1 VISVVV
7 LQNGMDLLNR
17 ELGSCNETCVMSTR
31 EGNEMPGTN
40 VERVTDITE
49 EEDQEPATVAVIKT
63 EPQVTCLC

>member
-1 VISVVV
+1 
-7 LQNGMDLLNR
+7 
-17 ELGSCNETCVMSTR
+17 MSTR